1 MNTKEKVLYATI
13 VFIVLLIIFMLY
25 QLNYFTVKIDP
36 FSMLM
41 LSVLLFL
48 LLLPYIEELEIPG
61 FLKIKKD
68 KIFSEKQGKEIQEKL
83 AHRADEA
90 PQEIK
95 EKIRRAEKKEDT
107 EIAKL
112 LYDFLLSNKE
122 LQENLN
128 IISPT
133 QLKNIRFENES
144 ILEQARKL
152 SKLDIIDKELY
163 LAIQYLCQKRNLI
176 IHGQK
181 LSKKELKE
189 SLKISEDIRTI
200 LQEII
205 DNNIDNYL
213 SRDTYDEE
221 FNR

>member
-1 MNTKEKVLYATI
+1 MDTKEKIFTKIIFI
-13 VFIVLLIIFMLY
+13 VFLAVFMLY
-25 QLNYFTVKIDP
+25 QLNYFTVKVDS
-36 FSMLM
+36 FSMLT
-41 LSVLLFL
+41 LSVPLFL
-48 LLLPYIEELEIPG
+48 LLLPYVEELEIPG

-68 KIFSEKQGKEIQEKL
+68 KIFSEKEGKEIQEKL
-83 AHRADEA
+83 AQKADKA

-95 EKIRRAEKKEDT
+95 EKIRKEERKEDT
-107 EIAKL
+107 ELAKL

-128 IISPT
+128 IISPAD
-133 QLKNIRFENES
+133 LKNVRFENKS
-144 ILEQARKL
+144 ILEQSKKL
-152 SKLDIIDKELY
+152 YNRNIINKELY

-176 IHGQK
+176 IHGQR

-200 LQEII
+200 LWEMIEDDI
-205 DNNIDNYL
+205 DSYL